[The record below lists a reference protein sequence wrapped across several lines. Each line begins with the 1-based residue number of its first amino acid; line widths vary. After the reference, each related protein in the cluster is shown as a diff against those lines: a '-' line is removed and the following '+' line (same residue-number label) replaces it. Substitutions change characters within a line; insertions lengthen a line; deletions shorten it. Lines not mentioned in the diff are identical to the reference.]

1 MAERR
6 PLVIISGSFSELPL
20 GDSTPVDAGTLT
32 AGSGLQGGGD
42 LDGTDRRFDIELA
55 AAPSGLILVGT
66 GDSATLGIDGAAQVI
81 ASSALASGNA
91 ALVDAGVSLASG
103 NAALVDAGV
112 ALASGNAALVDSSV
126 ALASGNAAL
135 VDSSVALASGNAALV
150 DSSVALASGN
160 AALTDLSGKV
170 SKAGDIV
177 SGTLVVD
184 SQSYG
189 VVSSTISSGVILL
202 DFSENNNFDVT
213 LEGNSTL
220 APSVSPSGGQS
231 GAVYIRQDGT
241 GSRTLSYSGGFSF
254 SNGSAPTLTT
264 TASGVDLLAYYSP
277 ESSTIVATLL
287 AAVSGV

>member
-1 MAERR
+1 MTERR

-20 GDSTPVDAGTLT
+20 GDTTPVDAGILT
-32 AGSGLQGGGD
+32 AGSGIQGGGA

-66 GDSATLGIDGAAQVI
+66 GDSATLGLDGAAQVTANTALASGNEALVI
-81 ASSALASGNA
+81 ADAAGLAATDALASGNAALGLAELNEVLATSALASGNA
-91 ALVDAGVSLASG
+91 ALVD
-103 NAALVDAGV
+103 
-112 ALASGNAALVDSSV
+112 
-126 ALASGNAAL
+126 
-135 VDSSVALASGNAALV
+135 
-150 DSSVALASGN
+150 
-160 AALTDLSGKV
+160 LSGKV
-170 SKAGDIV
+170 NKAGDVI

-189 VVSSTISSGVILL
+189 IVSSTVSSGVILL

-277 ESSTIVATLL
+277 EPTTIVATLI

>member
-1 MAERR
+1 MTERR

-20 GDSTPVDAGTLT
+20 GDTTPIDAGTLT

-66 GDSATLGIDGAAQVI
+66 GDSATLGIDGAAQVT
-81 ASSALASGNA
+81 ADTALASGNA
-91 ALVDAGVSLASG
+91 ALDLADLAG
-103 NAALVDAGV
+103 LVATD

-135 VDSSVALASGNAALV
+135 VDSSVALASGNAAL
-150 DSSVALASGN
+150 S
-160 AALTDLSGKV
+160 DLSGKV

-277 ESSTIVATLL
+277 ESSTIVATLI

>member
-1 MAERR
+1 MTSRY
-6 PLVIISGSFSELPL
+6 PLVLISGALSELPT
-20 GDSTPVDAGTLT
+20 GDSVLGASVTLV
-32 AGSGLQGGGD
+32 S
-42 LDGTDRRFDIELA
+42 E
-55 AAPSGLILVGT
+55 PSGLYLDGPN
-66 GDSATLGIDGAAQVI
+66 LGIDGSAI
-81 ASSALASGNA
+81 ASGNAALDLANIAGLVATDALASGNA
-91 ALVDAGVSLASG
+91 ALVD
-103 NAALVDAGV
+103 
-112 ALASGNAALVDSSV
+112 
-126 ALASGNAAL
+126 
-135 VDSSVALASGNAALV
+135 
-150 DSSVALASGN
+150 
-160 AALTDLSGKV
+160 LTGKV
-170 SKAGDIV
+170 AKAGDIV
-177 SGTLVVD
+177 SGTLVVE

-277 ESSTIVATLL
+277 ESSTIVATLI

>member
-1 MAERR
+1 MTERR
-6 PLVIISGSFSELPL
+6 PLVIISGSFSELPQ
-20 GDSTPVDAGTLT
+20 GDTTPVDASTLT
-32 AGSGLQGGGD
+32 AGSGLQGGGV
-42 LDGTDRRFDIELA
+42 LDGAVRRVDIQLA
-55 AAPSGLILVGT
+55 AVPSGLIIVGT
-66 GDSATLGIDGAAQVI
+66 GDNATLGFDGSAQVT
-81 ASSALASGNA
+81 ADNALASGNA
-91 ALVDAGVSLASG
+91 ALADAST
-103 NAALVDAGV
+103 
-112 ALASGNAALVDSSV
+112 ALASGNAALGLAELNE
-126 ALASGNAAL
+126 ALATS
-135 VDSSVALASGNAALV
+135 
-150 DSSVALASGN
+150 ALASGN

-170 SKAGDIV
+170 DKSGDVI

-189 VVSSTISSGVILL
+189 IVSSTISSGVILL

-231 GAVYIRQDGT
+231 GAIYIRQDGT

-277 ESSTIVATLL
+277 ESTTIVATLI

>member
-1 MAERR
+1 MTERR

-20 GDSTPVDAGTLT
+20 GDTTPVDAGILT
-32 AGSGLQGGGD
+32 AGSGIQGGGA

-66 GDSATLGIDGAAQVI
+66 GNSATLGLDGAAQVT
-81 ASSALASGNA
+81 ANTALASGNF
-91 ALVDAGVSLASG
+91 ALI
-103 NAALVDAGV
+103 DAGV
-112 ALASGNAALVDSSV
+112 ALASGNAALVD
-126 ALASGNAAL
+126 
-135 VDSSVALASGNAALV
+135 
-150 DSSVALASGN
+150 
-160 AALTDLSGKV
+160 LSGKV
-170 SKAGDIV
+170 NKAGDVI

-189 VVSSTISSGVILL
+189 IVSSTVSSGVILL

-241 GSRTLSYSGGFSF
+241 GSRTLSYSGGWSF

-277 ESSTIVATLL
+277 EPATIVATLI

>member
-1 MAERR
+1 MTERR
-6 PLVIISGSFSELPL
+6 PLVIISGSFSELPP
-20 GDSTPVDAGTLT
+20 GDSFPFDAGTLT
-32 AGSGLQGGGD
+32 AGSGLQGGGA
-42 LDGTDRRFDIELA
+42 LDGTGRRFDIELA

-66 GDSATLGIDGAAQVI
+66 GDSTTLGSDGAAQVT
-81 ASSALASGNA
+81 ADTALASGNA
-91 ALVDAGVSLASG
+91 ALTDAGVALASG

-112 ALASGNAALVDSSV
+112 ALASGNAALVDSYV

-135 VDSSVALASGNAALV
+135 VD
-150 DSSVALASGN
+150 
-160 AALTDLSGKV
+160 LSGKV
-170 SKAGDIV
+170 SKAGDVV

-231 GAVYIRQDGT
+231 GAIYIRQDGT

-254 SNGSAPTLTT
+254 SNGSAPTLTM

-277 ESSTIVATLL
+277 ESSTIVATLI

>member
-1 MAERR
+1 MTERR

-20 GDSTPVDAGTLT
+20 GDSTPVDAGVLT
-32 AGSGLQGGGD
+32 AGSGLQGGGA

-66 GDSATLGIDGAAQVI
+66 GDSTTLGNDGAAQVT
-81 ASSALASGNA
+81 ANTALASGNA
-91 ALVDAGVSLASG
+91 ALI
-103 NAALVDAGV
+103 DAGV

-160 AALTDLSGKV
+160 AALVDLSGKV
-170 SKAGDIV
+170 AKAGDVV

-277 ESSTIVATLL
+277 ESSTIVATLI

>member
-1 MAERR
+1 MTERR

-20 GDSTPVDAGTLT
+20 GDSTPVDAGVLT
-32 AGSGLQGGGD
+32 AGSGLQGGGA

-66 GDSATLGIDGAAQVI
+66 GDSTTLGNDGAAQVT
-81 ASSALASGNA
+81 ANTALASGNA
-91 ALVDAGVSLASG
+91 ALI
-103 NAALVDAGV
+103 DAGV

-150 DSSVALASGN
+150 D
-160 AALTDLSGKV
+160 LSGKV
-170 SKAGDIV
+170 AKAGDVV

-189 VVSSTISSGVILL
+189 VVSSTVSSGVILL

-220 APSVSPSGGQS
+220 APSASPSGGQS

-277 ESSTIVATLL
+277 ESSTIVATLI

>member
-103 NAALVDAGV
+103 NAALVDAG
-112 ALASGNAALVDSSV
+112 V

>member
-1 MAERR
+1 MTSRY
-6 PLVIISGSFSELPL
+6 PLVLISGAFSELPA
-20 GDSTPVDAGTLT
+20 GDSIIDASVTLV
-32 AGSGLQGGGD
+32 SQ
-42 LDGTDRRFDIELA
+42 
-55 AAPSGLILVGT
+55 PSGLYLDGFN
-66 GDSATLGIDGAAQVI
+66 LGIDG
-81 ASSALASGNA
+81 SAIASGNA
-91 ALVDAGVSLASG
+91 ALGLAEL
-103 NAALVDAGV
+103 NE
-112 ALASGNAALVDSSV
+112 ALATS
-126 ALASGNAAL
+126 
-135 VDSSVALASGNAALV
+135 
-150 DSSVALASGN
+150 ALASGN

-170 SKAGDIV
+170 DKSGDVI

-189 VVSSTISSGVILL
+189 IVSSTISSGVILL

-231 GAVYIRQDGT
+231 GAIYIRQDGT

-277 ESSTIVATLL
+277 ESSTIVATLI

>member
-1 MAERR
+1 MTSRY
-6 PLVIISGSFSELPL
+6 PLVLISGALSELPT
-20 GDSTPVDAGTLT
+20 GDSVLGASVTLVSEP
-32 AGSGLQGGGD
+32 SGLY
-42 LDGTDRRFDIELA
+42 LDGTN
-55 AAPSGLILVGT
+55 
-66 GDSATLGIDGAAQVI
+66 LGIDGSAI
-81 ASSALASGNA
+81 ASGNAALGLAELNEVLATDALASGNA
-91 ALVDAGVSLASG
+91 ALTDA
-103 NAALVDAGV
+103 
-112 ALASGNAALVDSSV
+112 SV

-135 VDSSVALASGNAALV
+135 VD
-150 DSSVALASGN
+150 
-160 AALTDLSGKV
+160 LTGKV
-170 SKAGDIV
+170 SKAGDVV

-231 GAVYIRQDGT
+231 GAIYIRQDGT

-254 SNGSAPTLTT
+254 SNGSAPTLTM

-277 ESSTIVATLL
+277 ESSTIVATLI

>member
-1 MAERR
+1 MTERR

-20 GDSTPVDAGTLT
+20 GDKTPVDAGTLT

-66 GDSATLGIDGAAQVI
+66 GDSATLGIDGAAQ
-81 ASSALASGNA
+81 ATADTALASGND
-91 ALVDAGVSLASG
+91 ALIYASL
-103 NAALVDAGV
+103 NEALANV

-160 AALTDLSGKV
+160 AALVDLSGKV

>member
-20 GDSTPVDAGTLT
+20 GDTTPVDAGTLT
-32 AGSGLQGGGD
+32 AGSGLQGGGA

-66 GDSATLGIDGAAQVI
+66 GDSTTLGFDGAAQVT
-81 ASSALASGNA
+81 ADTALASGNA
-91 ALVDAGVSLASG
+91 ALTDAGVALASGNAAIVDAGVALASG

-135 VDSSVALASGNAALV
+135 VD
-150 DSSVALASGN
+150 
-160 AALTDLSGKV
+160 LTGKV
-170 SKAGDIV
+170 SKAGDVV

-277 ESSTIVATLL
+277 ESSTIVATLI